1 MADPA
6 FFGPIQERE
15 NISCPIMP
23 TVSSVQEH
31 DTGIKIAHQAM
42 RSQHGN
48 ALRSRNDAVKTV
60 TSINKLIESCAQ
72 AI

>member
-42 RSQHGN
+42 SSQHGN
-48 ALRSRNDAVKTV
+48 TLRSRNDAVKTV

>member
-1 MADPA
+1 MTNPA

-15 NISCPIMP
+15 NISRAIVP

-31 DTGIKIAHQAM
+31 DSGIKIPHQAM
-42 RSQHGN
+42 RSQHSN
-48 ALRSRNDAVKTV
+48 ALRSRNDAIKAV
-60 TSINKLIESCAQ
+60 TSINKLIEACAQ